1 MATLRDHGGPASQPH
16 DDTRQPLPSCPPSF
30 AAGGPC
36 QLELDCNRPMGSTEM
51 LVTKVT
57 KLRAARRPDADRDA
71 IAEALE
77 ARQRAAVIT
86 EV

>member
-1 MATLRDHGGPASQPH
+1 
-16 DDTRQPLPSCPPSF
+16 
-30 AAGGPC
+30 
-36 QLELDCNRPMGSTEM
+36 M